1 MARGRSNA
9 VRPKAG
15 SPPGLALHEAAARVQ
30 ALLRER
36 ARLARDAQKKKQQLQ
51 QVQERLSREAEQVT
65 AQMAPLV
72 ERHGLLVAELTAL
85 LRELLE
91 PGRLPKRARAYVA
104 QLRRSL
110 QLQGVLTPVDESAET
125 VAAEDV
131 GDPWTDDAPGGW
143 SAPPRGR
150 QGRPAPAAEVAGARQ
165 VGQEKRSLRDIFRNL
180 ARAVHPDRAQH
191 EAERAERTEVMKQ
204 VTRAYE
210 DGDLARLIELESTW
224 QGQLADSGAGDA
236 DVRCRELERVNRE
249 LLDQIRQLTRQIR
262 DTKREAQEAVGGS
275 PDELIASA
283 TEELDDLQALCELL
297 RDFRDDR
304 LTLAELRRRT
314 SPSEDEVELLE
325 ALMLE
330 EMGLQQSS
338 SRSPRSRKSR

>member
-9 VRPKAG
+9 VRPRAG
-15 SPPGLALHEAAARVQ
+15 SLPGLALHEAAARVQ

-36 ARLARDAQKKKQQLQ
+36 ARLARDAQKKKLQLQ
-51 QVQERLSREAEQVT
+51 QVQDRLSREAQQIT
-65 AQMAPLV
+65 GQMAPLV
-72 ERHGLLVAELTAL
+72 ERHGLLVAELAAL
-85 LRELLE
+85 FSELLE

-110 QLQGVLTPVDESAET
+110 QLQGVLALVDEPAE
-125 VAAEDV
+125 AAAA
-131 GDPWTDDAPGGW
+131 DDAGDAWGDEDAGGW
-143 SAPPRGR
+143 SNPPRGR

-210 DGDLARLIELESTW
+210 DGDLARLIELESAW
-224 QGQLADSGAGDA
+224 QTQLADPGAGDA
-236 DVRCRELERVNRE
+236 DARCRELERVNRE

-262 DTKREAQEAVGGS
+262 DTKREAQEAFGGS

-283 TEELDDLQALCELL
+283 TEELDDIQALCELL

-304 LTLAELRRRT
+304 LTLAELKRRT
-314 SPSEDEVELLE
+314 SPSEDELELLE
-325 ALMLE
+325 ALMLQ
-330 EMGLQQSS
+330 EMGLHPLG
-338 SRSPRSRKSR
+338 SRAPRARRPR